1 MCRDWKA
8 FSGKLLM
15 RLALS
20 DLKMRRLKVINL
32 TEKRVLIWN
41 LSAELLSA
49 KLLSEK
55 LTSKSLLYMT

>member
-32 TEKRVLIWN
+32 TEKGVLIWN
-41 LSAELLSA
+41 LSA